1 MIHFL
6 GSDSG
11 DVAGTTGRLRMR
23 HFHRDD
29 FGEQRTMVR
38 GGRCPHQ
45 DSLRI
50 DRRGNRQF
58 ERDQMLRLRRGK
70 VLGKIRNVS
79 KSLAEINVRN
89 LHFFQI
95 S

>member
-1 MIHFL
+1 MTHFL

-11 DVAGTTGRLRMR
+11 DVAGATGRLRMR

-38 GGRCPHQ
+38 GRRCSHQ
-45 DSLRI
+45 DRLRI
-50 DRRGNRQF
+50 YRRGSQQF

-70 VLGKIRNVS
+70 ILGKIRNIS
-79 KSLAEINVRN
+79 KSLAEINVKN
-89 LHFFQI
+89 LHFFEI